1 MTVIPFAE
9 WRPDVA
15 GLNSTF
21 TEDVM
26 NVLCADGFY
35 MPFRAP
41 VPLGIALS
49 ASPTGAFT
57 ARSSDG
63 TIYIF
68 AGSAEKLWLLDNTD
82 LTWTDVSKAATTYHS
97 TAEERWV
104 FAQFGDY
111 VVAVNANDNPQVF
124 QLASS
129 TAFDDL
135 GGSPPKARLVAACGD
150 FLFLGNL
157 TDYPN
162 RVQWSALNDITGWT
176 PGTNNSDYQTFPDGG
191 PVAGITPSTNPI
203 IIQRSAIRFAT
214 FVPGS
219 EEIFTFQKV
228 HDGRG
233 SPALY
238 SVCSR
243 GNVAFYADNG
253 GFFQVGADGSLV
265 PIGYEKVDR
274 TVFDQITH
282 SDVGGIV
289 GVVDPFY
296 SRVYWLVRYGG
307 ASGFNRMLIYDWNL
321 QRWSQAQFDVD
332 AIIPLAAAA
341 IGYTLDNLDTVS
353 SSLDALPFSLDSRVW
368 MGGAPIMAA
377 FDADMNLSFFSGDAS
392 EAIITTQEMGSLTGD
407 LVLVS
412 SVFPV
417 ADTDNSTIAIGSRM
431 RRGEEF
437 AWTSEIAAN
446 PVTGRMDKLNTARFH
461 KFRSTIP
468 AGEAWSRAQ
477 GVDVTSQPAGRR

>member
-15 GLNSTF
+15 GLNSAF

-26 NVLCADGFY
+26 NVLCANGFY
-35 MPFRAP
+35 VPFKAP
-41 VPLGIALS
+41 VPLGTALS
-49 ASPTGAFT
+49 VNPTGAFT

-63 TIYIF
+63 SIFIF
-68 AGSAEKLWLLDNTD
+68 AGSAEKLWLMDNTD
-82 LTWTDVSKAATTYHS
+82 RSWIDVSKTATTYHS
-97 TAEERWV
+97 TDEERWM

-124 QLASS
+124 NLISG

-157 TDYPN
+157 TDHPS

-176 PGTNNSDYQTFPDGG
+176 PGTNNSDYQEFPDGG
-191 PVAGITPSTNPI
+191 PVAGITSATNPI

-219 EEIFTFQKV
+219 TEIFTFQKV

-233 SPALY
+233 SPARY

-253 GFFQVGADGSLV
+253 GFFQVGADGALT
-265 PIGYEKVDR
+265 PIGFEKVDR
-274 TVFDQITH
+274 TVFDQVTH
-282 SDVGGIV
+282 SDVGAIA
-289 GVVDPFY
+289 GVIDPFY
-296 SRVYWLVRYGG
+296 SRVYWLARYGG
-307 ASGFNRMLIYDWNL
+307 SAGFNRMLIYDWNL

-341 IGYTLDNLDTVS
+341 IGYTLDNLDDVS
-353 SSLDALPFSLDSRVW
+353 ASLDALPFSLDSRVW

-377 FDADMNLSFFSGDAS
+377 FDADRKLSFFSGAPS
-392 EAIITTQEMGSLTGD
+392 EAALATQEMGDTTGA
-407 LVLVS
+407 LAFVS
-412 SVFPV
+412 SVYPV
-417 ADTDNSTIAIGSRM
+417 VDTDNATVSIGSRM
-431 RRGEEF
+431 KRGGDIS
-437 AWTSEIAAN
+437 WTSEMVAN
-446 PVTGRMDKLNTARFH
+446 PVTGRMDTRNTARFH
-461 KFRSTIP
+461 KFRTTIP
-468 AGEAWSRAQ
+468 AGDTWSKAQ
-477 GVDVTSQPAGRR
+477 GVDVTSMPAGQR

>member
-1 MTVIPFAE
+1 MLIPFAE

-15 GLNSTF
+15 GLNSAF

-26 NVLCADGFY
+26 NVLCANGFY
-35 MPFRAP
+35 MPFKAP
-41 VPLGIALS
+41 VPLGTALS
-49 ASPTGAFT
+49 VDPTGAFT

-63 TIYIF
+63 SIFIF
-68 AGSAEKLWLLDNTD
+68 AGSAEKLWLMDNTD
-82 LTWTDVSKAATTYHS
+82 RSWTDVSKSATTYHS
-97 TAEERWV
+97 TDEERWM

-124 QLASS
+124 NLISG

-157 TDYPN
+157 TDHPS

-176 PGTNNSDYQTFPDGG
+176 PGTNNSDYQEFPDGG
-191 PVAGITPSTNPI
+191 PVAGITSATNPI

-219 EEIFTFQKV
+219 TEIFTFQKV

-233 SPALY
+233 SPARY

-253 GFFQVGADGSLV
+253 GFFQVGADGALT
-265 PIGYEKVDR
+265 PIGFEKVDR
-274 TVFDQITH
+274 TVFDQVTH
-282 SDVGGIV
+282 SDVGAIA
-289 GVVDPFY
+289 GVIDPFY
-296 SRVYWLVRYGG
+296 SRVYWLARYGG
-307 ASGFNRMLIYDWNL
+307 SAGFNRMLIYDWNL

-341 IGYTLDNLDTVS
+341 IGYTLDNLDDVS
-353 SSLDALPFSLDSRVW
+353 ASLDALPFSLDSRVW

-377 FDADMNLSFFSGDAS
+377 FDADRKLSFFSGAPS
-392 EAIITTQEMGSLTGD
+392 EAALTTQEMGDTAGGVTRITETTP
-407 LVLVS
+407 VLDTLNFAVS
-412 SVFPV
+412 FG
-417 ADTDNSTIAIGSRM
+417 ARF
-431 RRGEEF
+431 RRGDDPVWSAE
-437 AWTSEIAAN
+437 AAPSSN
-446 PVTGRMDKLNTARFH
+446 TGVVRKNSRSRFH
-461 KFRSTIP
+461 RIKVRVP
-468 AGEAWSRAQ
+468 AGEEWTRAQ
-477 GVDVTSQPAGRR
+477 GVDVKTAPAGLR